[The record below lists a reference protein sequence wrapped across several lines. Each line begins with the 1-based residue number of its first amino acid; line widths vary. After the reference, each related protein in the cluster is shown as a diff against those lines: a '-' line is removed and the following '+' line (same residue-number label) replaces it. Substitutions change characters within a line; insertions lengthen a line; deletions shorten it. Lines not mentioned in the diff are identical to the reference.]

1 MGAAARPFSTSPALL
16 LPGGELLA
24 DWGKL
29 RAGGDQPKTD
39 EEAQ

>member
-1 MGAAARPFSTSPALL
+1 VGAAASPYSTSPALL

-29 RAGGDQPKTD
+29 RAGGDQAEDD